1 MKANNPETTKSE
13 QAETSP
19 ALENSVFTDP
29 RVKRDGDTITR
40 ISTERGEIVLL
51 GTAHVSEESSR
62 EVDELIRNLLPRT
75 VCIELDENR
84 YRSLNQSN
92 SWKNLDIFQII
103 KQKKTFLLLSNLVL
117 SAYQKRM
124 GLNMGIRPGDEMRAA
139 IKTAGELS
147 IPTAMVDRDIQVTL
161 TRAWRKTGL
170 WGRNKILAVLIGSAF
185 SREELDAEAI
195 ESLKQRSALDDM
207 MKEMAE
213 FLPSVKSVL
222 IDERDRFLAIK
233 TWESAGKT
241 PVTSG
246 EAAGKPASIE
256 DNNEAPILAV
266 VGAGHVPGM
275 VAKILSLDDATKSA
289 DQKTPKSEVGDSD
302 LKEIST
308 VPPPGI
314 VGRVLPWLIVA
325 LIAGLII
332 SGFIT
337 KGWEGGFQAL
347 LRWILV
353 NGTLSAIGA
362 AAALAHP
369 LTVISSFLA
378 APVTSMNP
386 TIGVG
391 FVTGLLEAVLR
402 KPRVDDFE
410 NLGDDIGSIKGFFR
424 NRITRILLVFFFSS
438 LGSSIGTFVALPLLF
453 P

>member
-1 MKANNPETTKSE
+1 MNESKPEMHSD
-13 QAETSP
+13 S
-19 ALENSVFTDP
+19 
-29 RVKRDGDTITR
+29 RVVREGDTITR
-40 ISTERGEIVLL
+40 IETSRGEIVLL
-51 GTAHVSEESSR
+51 GTAHVSEDSAR
-62 EVDELIRNLLPRT
+62 EVDERIREYAPRR
-75 VCIELDENR
+75 VCIELDQNR
-84 YRSLNQSN
+84 YRSLNQTN

-103 KQKKTFLLLSNLVL
+103 KQKKTFLLMSNLVL
-117 SAYQKRM
+117 SAYQKRL
-124 GLNMGIRPGDEMRAA
+124 GVNLGTRPGDEMRSAV
-139 IKTAGELS
+139 KTAGELS
-147 IPTAMVDRDIQVTL
+147 IPTAMIDRDIQVTL

-185 SREELDAEAI
+185 SREELDEEAI

-213 FLPSVKSVL
+213 FLPSVKEVL
-222 IDERDRFLAIK
+222 IDERDHYLAIK
-233 TWESAGKT
+233 TWENAATGDLEK
-241 PVTSG
+241 PV
-246 EAAGKPASIE
+246 
-256 DNNEAPILAV
+256 LAV

-275 VAKILSLDDATKSA
+275 VEKILELDAAVNGDGPESPDAFTDPSA
-289 DQKTPKSEVGDSD
+289 E
-302 LKEIST
+302 LAAISK
-308 VPPPGI
+308 VPPQGI
-314 VGRVLPWLIVA
+314 LSRVLPWLIVA

-391 FVTGLLEAVLR
+391 FVTGLLEAFLR
-402 KPRVDDFE
+402 KPRVEDFE
-410 NLGDDIGSIKGFFR
+410 NLGDDITSLRGFFR
-424 NRITRILLVFFFSS
+424 NRITHILLVFFFSS